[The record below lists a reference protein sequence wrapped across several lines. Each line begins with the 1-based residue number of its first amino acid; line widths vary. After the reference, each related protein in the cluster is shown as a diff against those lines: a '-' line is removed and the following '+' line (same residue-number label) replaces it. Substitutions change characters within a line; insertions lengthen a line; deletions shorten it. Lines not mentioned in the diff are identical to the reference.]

1 MKQLLP
7 IAFGLIFAGIVSAQA
22 SVTSGEFTVEP
33 PTLVSLGFEWRITGD
48 DNRNAK
54 VETSYRIKGESNWRP
69 ALPLM
74 RLQREEIGT
83 APGPNAAN
91 DPARYPLFK
100 YTAAN
105 MFAGSILNL
114 DPGTEYECRFVLSDP
129 DGVTGATEKIVSV
142 RTRAEPQPTAGGH
155 IYHVYP

>member
-1 MKQLLP
+1 MILRESHVSPFVLGLL
-7 IAFGLIFAGIVSAQA
+7 FSLTLHAQNP
-22 SVTSGEFTVEP
+22 VTSGEFTSEP
-33 PTLVSLGFEWRITGD
+33 PTLVSLGFEWKIAGD

-54 VETSYRIKGESNWRP
+54 VEAAYRKKGESNWRP

-83 APGPNAAN
+83 APAAGANAG
-91 DPARYPLFK
+91 RFPLFR

-114 DPGTEYECRFVLSDP
+114 DPDTEY
-129 DGVTGATEKIVSV
+129 
-142 RTRAEPQPTAGGH
+142 
-155 IYHVYP
+155 

>member
-1 MKQLLP
+1 MLLCRR
-7 IAFGLIFAGIVSAQA
+7 AFPFLCLILAGAASAQNSTTA
-22 SVTSGEFTVEP
+22 GEFTAEP

-54 VETSYRIKGESNWRP
+54 VEASFRKRGESTWRP

-83 APGPNAAN
+83 APGPNSAN
-91 DPARYPLFK
+91 DPARYPLFR

-129 DGVTGATEKIVSV
+129 DGVKGKAEKTVFA
-142 RTRAEPQPTAGGH
+142 RTRQEPQAAAGGH
-155 IYHVYP
+155 VY

>member
-1 MKQLLP
+1 M
-7 IAFGLIFAGIVSAQA
+7 IALRKHALGIALGLVFSSVLFAQNSTTA
-22 SVTSGEFTVEP
+22 GEFTTEP

-54 VETSYRIKGESNWRP
+54 VESSYRKKGESNWGP

-74 RLQREEIGT
+74 RLQREQIGV

-91 DPARYPLFK
+91 DPGRYPLFR

-114 DPGTEYECRFVLSDP
+114 DPATDYEC
-129 DGVTGATEKIVSV
+129 
-142 RTRAEPQPTAGGH
+142 
-155 IYHVYP
+155 

>member
-1 MKQLLP
+1 MILLERTAI
-7 IAFGLIFAGIVSAQA
+7 IATRSWMRGGTLAAQTPTVAGQF
-22 SVTSGEFTVEP
+22 TSEP

-48 DNRNAK
+48 DNRNAT
-54 VETSYRIKGESNWRP
+54 VESFYRKKGEADWHP

-83 APGPNAAN
+83 APGPGAANAAV
-91 DPARYPLFK
+91 RYPLFR

-114 DPGTEYECRFVLSDP
+114 DPGVEHE
-129 DGVTGATEKIVSV
+129 
-142 RTRAEPQPTAGGH
+142 
-155 IYHVYP
+155 